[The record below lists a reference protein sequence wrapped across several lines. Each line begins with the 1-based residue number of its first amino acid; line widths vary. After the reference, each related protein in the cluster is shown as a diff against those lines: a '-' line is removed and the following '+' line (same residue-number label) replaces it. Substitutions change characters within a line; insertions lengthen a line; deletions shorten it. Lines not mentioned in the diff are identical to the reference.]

1 MKTLCTLIFSSTCSL
16 CRVESGL
23 GLMGLGNMDIKI
35 QSVCNIVVN
44 RSKPNG
50 SAGQSSH
57 SSSNPGL
64 TDLPMKI
71 YDLIFLI

>member
-35 QSVCNIVVN
+35 QSVCNIVAQIIRDYTLFNIHICSVGIKSFN
-44 RSKPNG
+44 MHRSASQQVK
-50 SAGQSSH
+50 A
-57 SSSNPGL
+57 
-64 TDLPMKI
+64 
-71 YDLIFLI
+71 